1 MKVWITKQLLPAL
14 LAMLALAA
22 AVSAATPQSSS
33 NVEWPCIGIDLGT
46 TYTAVAVSVNGT
58 VEVLQ
63 NDMGLR
69 TTSSCVSFKCGEHL
83 VGDGARNL
91 LPENP
96 NSTVYAI
103 KRLMGLRFDDPSVQ
117 KDIKL
122 LSYSVVA
129 DEQGKPRVPI
139 TTCGETRYFLPEEIS
154 AMILKKMKD
163 IAETYLGVPVT
174 NAVITVPARFNDAQR
189 QSTKDAGSIAGLNVV
204 RIINEPTAAAL
215 AYGMGEKGEKN
226 ILVFDLGGG
235 TFDVSLLTV
244 DNGFFEVLGTD
255 GDTRLGGE
263 DFDNNMVAYFKKV
276 LKKRG
281 VVLDDNMN
289 ANMRLRMACEAAKRH
304 LSSSPVAR
312 VEVENLIDGVNISE
326 KITRG
331 TFDNINSGLFSQLE
345 NVVERLMK
353 DSNMPKSSIHD
364 VLLVGGSTRMPK
376 VSEIIAKVFDGK
388 KPTKGVNPDEAVA
401 YGAAVQGAVLTGE
414 TGAAGSVVLVDA
426 TPLSLGIETVGGVM
440 TKLISRNTP
449 IPTKKTQVFTT
460 YQDDQ
465 PSVLIQVYEGERAM
479 TKDNNLLG
487 KFELADIQ
495 KAPRGVPQIEVTF
508 DVDESSILYVT
519 AVDKASGKEQRVRIV
534 NETGRLTPEEIE
546 RVLEDAK
553 KFQAA
558 DEQQRE
564 RVEAR
569 QSLETTVYSLRN
581 QLKDDKKLGGKLN
594 AEEKS
599 AVNAAVDEAIKFLD
613 ENPNAEKEDYDGA
626 REKLQS
632 VTSPIIARA
641 YQAGGPGA
649 ADDEPVSAQ
658 DL

>member
-1 MKVWITKQLLPAL
+1 MKQLLPTL
-14 LAMLALAA
+14 LVMLALAA
-22 AVSAATPQSSS
+22 AVAVAAPQGSS

-69 TTSSCVSFKCGEHL
+69 TTSSCVSFRCGEHL

-103 KRLMGLRFDDPSVQ
+103 KRLMGLRYDDPSVQ

-122 LSYSVVA
+122 LSYNVVA
-129 DEQGKPRVPI
+129 DDQGKPRVPI
-139 TTCGETRYFLPEEIS
+139 TTCDETRHFLPEEIS
-154 AMILKKMKD
+154 GMILKKMKD

-263 DFDNNMVAYFKKV
+263 DFDNNMVAYFKNV

-281 VVLDDNMN
+281 VVLGDNMN
-289 ANMRLRMACEAAKRH
+289 AHMRLRMACEAAKRH

-345 NVVERLMK
+345 NVVERLVK

-440 TKLISRNTP
+440 TKLINRNTP

-487 KFELADIQ
+487 KFELTDIQ

-553 KFQAA
+553 KYQAA

-599 AVNAAVDEAIKFLD
+599 AVQAAVDEAIKFLD
-613 ENPNAEKEDYDGA
+613 ENPNAEKEDYDAA

-632 VTSPIIARA
+632 VTSPIISRA
-641 YQAGGPGA
+641 YQAGGATAP
-649 ADDEPVSAQ
+649 DDEYPGSAQ